1 MQKVINVL
9 ALLSFLGTS
18 AIIGGGGYLYLNR
31 GVFIENFESKL
42 ASFIGEK
49 VLNSLP
55 TALDAELPQA
65 LPNTTG
71 GVVPF

>member
-49 VLNSLP
+49 VLDSLP

-65 LPNTTG
+65 LPTTTG
-71 GVVPF
+71 SVIPF